1 MAFNSVWNHTRDK
14 QIGLPLRVR
23 PILSSL
29 VWLQSE
35 LNSTQSYYHYLS
47 SAPVKAGGPPVEEL
61 EGLSLKLGENWKKL
75 GRRLGFDEAA
85 ITNFDHGNRKL
96 ADKAFEMLLAWKQ
109 REGLNAFYEVLYD
122 ALCHNFVQCK
132 LLAEEFCCDK
142 IIENVSP

>member
-47 SAPVKAGGPPVEEL
+47 SAPVKAGRPPVEEL

-85 ITNFDHGNRKL
+85 IINFDHGNRKL
-96 ADKAFEMLLAWKQ
+96 ADKAFEM
-109 REGLNAFYEVLYD
+109 
-122 ALCHNFVQCK
+122 
-132 LLAEEFCCDK
+132 
-142 IIENVSP
+142 

>member
-1 MAFNSVWNHTRDK
+1 M
-14 QIGLPLRVR
+14 
-23 PILSSL
+23 
-29 VWLQSE
+29 
-35 LNSTQSYYHYLS
+35 NSTQSYYHYLS
-47 SAPVKAGGPPVEEL
+47 SAPVKAGRPPDEEL
-61 EGLSLKLGENWKKL
+61 GGLSLKLGENWKKL

-85 ITNFDHGNRKL
+85 IINFDHGNRKL

>member
-1 MAFNSVWNHTRDK
+1 MTFNSVGNHTRDK

-47 SAPVKAGGPPVEEL
+47 SAPVKAGRPPDEEL

-85 ITNFDHGNRKL
+85 IINFDHGNRKL
-96 ADKAFEMLLAWKQ
+96 ADKAFEVLLAWKQ
-109 REGLNAFYEVLYD
+109 RENFTKFCTMPCVTI
-122 ALCHNFVQCK
+122 LCNVNFLQKSFVAIR
-132 LLAEEFCCDK
+132 L
-142 IIENVSP
+142 